1 MIFLNRT
8 DALLQLYDIL
18 KVQTLTWA
26 FQERKREGGGR
37 GSWWPPVLAV
47 QIGAEPVTSSLT
59 VNCRPQV
66 ILSLPW
72 VQSPKAEV
80 LSGTRMFGKKNIKRG
95 LEQSPKA

>member
-8 DALLQLYDIL
+8 DAALQLYDML

-47 QIGAEPVTSSLT
+47 QIGAERDIELD
-59 VNCRPQV
+59 CK
-66 ILSLPW
+66 LP
-72 VQSPKAEV
+72 SPGHPELAMGAISEGRGIV
-80 LSGTRMFGKKNIKRG
+80 WNEDVRKKNIKRG